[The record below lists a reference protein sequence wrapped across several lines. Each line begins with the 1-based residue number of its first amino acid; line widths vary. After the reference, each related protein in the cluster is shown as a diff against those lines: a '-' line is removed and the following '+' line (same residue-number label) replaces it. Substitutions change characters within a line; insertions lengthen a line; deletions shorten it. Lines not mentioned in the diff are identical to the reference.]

1 MGNWDPYL
9 ILKKKKATLFMLSS
23 TLNELIVLQIIPLE
37 KTPMLLL
44 CIKLVWY
51 AKNTFLKRVTISN
64 GINLAKARVKFKM
77 ALESIN

>member
-9 ILKKKKATLFMLSS
+9 ILTKKKKATLFMFSS

-37 KTPMLLL
+37 LTPMLLL

-51 AKNTFLKRVTISN
+51 AKNTFLKRGTISN
-64 GINLAKARVKFKM
+64 QG
-77 ALESIN
+77 